1 MLDRARER
9 SIPDILGDLLTQF
22 PTLVRKESQLARAE
36 MSEKVSQVG
45 IGIAFILG
53 GAVLLIP
60 ALVVLLEAGVAALE
74 RAGFEPAIA
83 AVIAGGGALLVGLI
97 LLLIGV
103 SRLKVENL
111 TPGKTIHQIQEDAW
125 VAKRQLTPN
134 PSGPN
139 HEPSHEHQRAA

>member
-36 MSEKVSQVG
+36 MSEKVTQAGV
-45 IGIAFILG
+45 GIAFVMG

-74 RAGFEPAIA
+74 RAGFEPPVA
-83 AVIAGGGALLVGLI
+83 ALIAGGGALLVGLI
-97 LLLIGV
+97 LLLIGIN
-103 SRLKVENL
+103 RLKVGNL
-111 TPGKTIHQIQEDAW
+111 T
-125 VAKRQLTPN
+125 
-134 PSGPN
+134 
-139 HEPSHEHQRAA
+139 